1 MKRKDVIK
9 NNEISAIYE
18 FNLGGY
24 PQKVM
29 IEGKSRKLPVVLFLH
44 GGPGTPIPLSA
55 GSRGMFPAFT
65 DKFLMVCW
73 DQLGCGINNR
83 EIDDSFSVD
92 SFVQMT
98 ADLIRELRKLFQDN
112 KIFLFAT
119 SWGSILSARLLEQYP
134 EIVDGAVV
142 VGQIVKKVFFN
153 EEVMEGLSRAKVPQ
167 KKLAAIRSADGE
179 HVTPK
184 DLRLV
189 SSCLRKYTDA
199 YQNKNGKKPAMG
211 NIIWGLLTG
220 PDYTFRDFKAVMVNG
235 YRKNNSLW
243 GEICRLDLSGALK
256 AVKIPYLILQGDTDL
271 VTPTKYVKELVDTA
285 GNPCLQYRV
294 VAQTGH
300 LPGEAMMEEL
310 LQSLLEL
317 TAG

>member
-1 MKRKDVIK
+1 
-9 NNEISAIYE
+9 
-18 FNLGGY
+18 
-24 PQKVM
+24 
-29 IEGKSRKLPVVLFLH
+29 
-44 GGPGTPIPLSA
+44 
-55 GSRGMFPAFT
+55 
-65 DKFLMVCW
+65 
-73 DQLGCGINNR
+73 
-83 EIDDSFSVD
+83 
-92 SFVQMT
+92 
-98 ADLIRELRKLFQDN
+98 
-112 KIFLFAT
+112 
-119 SWGSILSARLLEQYP
+119 
-134 EIVDGAVV
+134 
-142 VGQIVKKVFFN
+142 
-153 EEVMEGLSRAKVPQ
+153 
-167 KKLAAIRSADGE
+167 
-179 HVTPK
+179 
-184 DLRLV
+184 
-189 SSCLRKYTDA
+189 
-199 YQNKNGKKPAMG
+199 MG